1 MYELKIFKKIPSAF
15 STTFFSIFDSFFEKK
30 KFNTPLKK
38 NHFDCNQFYIT
49 RPVTFF
55 NIYIYIIIFEHD
67 TSKLNNEHEERL
79 IDEYSQKSITS
90 RVRPLLE
97 TFEKSRRDTDRERA
111 EATLPAKR
119 NAVQF
124 QSLVELTNESKSPRD
139 PVSRFRRYITLEGGT
154 RRNRGIPRV
163 AGLSFEEFP
172 CGRPCGAIENTG
184 GEPMPFED
192 PFPRSFPARYKSRD
206 KSVSTKRPPLLAF

>member
-1 MYELKIFKKIPSAF
+1 M
-15 STTFFSIFDSFFEKK
+15 
-30 KFNTPLKK
+30 
-38 NHFDCNQFYIT
+38 
-49 RPVTFF
+49 
-55 NIYIYIIIFEHD
+55 
-67 TSKLNNEHEERL
+67 
-79 IDEYSQKSITS
+79 
-90 RVRPLLE
+90 LE

-192 PFPRSFPARYKSRD
+192 PFPRSFPAKGSLRGINRETKACRRNGRLSSLSNCKRSRD
-206 KSVSTKRPPLLAF
+206 EIAGGWLFHRGVFRSTIVSMG